1 MSISFYIEILLCFL
15 LVATLAFC
23 LILERKLSAMR
34 KGQDG
39 LKVLIAE
46 LNGAIGAAGT
56 SMRLLKSAASGAA
69 AELDEKV
76 VKARAAI
83 DELSVLTTSGD
94 RIAQRIERSLEAQGG
109 SKPSVLPAAAE
120 RLAGMGP
127 RIVRT
132 KAPLEQAVGGVR

>member
-1 MSISFYIEILLCFL
+1 MSISLYIEILLCIL

-23 LILERKLSAMR
+23 LVLERKLSAMR

-56 SMRLLKSAASGAA
+56 SMRLLKSAASGAVE
-69 AELDEKV
+69 ELDEKV
-76 VKARAAI
+76 TRARAAI

-94 RIAQRIERSLEAQGG
+94 RIAMRIERSLEPQGILR
-109 SKPSVLPAAAE
+109 SPVLPAAAE
-120 RLAGMGP
+120 RLAGIAP
-127 RIVRT
+127 RIMRT